1 MPENVRWP
9 ISYAEIAA
17 LAEVHRPVPTTWA
30 RRHRD
35 TFPEPIAQ
43 ESGRPLF
50 DGREVI
56 AWLLITGRGNANPRK
71 LRAELAL
78 HTLAGWLGRLP
89 ARILLNGLTA
99 LICLRQQQDAPLAG
113 YDWPS
118 LLGQA
123 ARLDT
128 EDMFLLAEL
137 RALAEPNMAPGAEAV
152 CTALAA
158 LADELVEA
166 AYTPAE
172 AFDWVLDARRRL
184 GAQELVADEPSPV
197 LTQAL
202 ARLCGVSE
210 IDDGAILATPYA
222 RSGDLLAAMHAQAAP
237 EAGHTYLAAAPD
249 PDLARLIRRR
259 MLVREVYEFHLDVTV
274 GPELILDDWGDPDV
288 MLCALPYEPAE
299 TRDALTVLERIQAL
313 TDLLDVGCTAV
324 VLGPADP
331 LVRPLTPHSDA
342 DRLRRSFLTEG
353 LLKTAVSLPD
363 GAFPYRPGYRTA
375 IWVLTRTPQQEHHGL
390 VLLADL
396 SAQSLTEQALDALVE
411 DVHIFRSSGWQ
422 DDRRH
427 TPRHAVILPAKV
439 LDDRPG
445 TAFTPQHRP
454 HETRYTR
461 TVTERPERISQLE
474 IRLSEL
480 IEQGR
485 QELYGLDGRAELR
498 THAVLRSEDRPVRR
512 TTVGRML
519 QDRRLRRLP
528 GHRIRDEHLISDGG
542 YVVLGSSEVLGAAP
556 VGDRRRIDP
565 LLFTAAYDH
574 ANLTRP
580 GDVIVTMNPEFGVY
594 VDEEGLCV
602 VAYPARILR
611 ARPEAARPVH
621 PRVLAALLRA
631 AAAEHGRGNGAVRAS
646 WRLEDLLI
654 PDLAPDEA
662 DRYDAL
668 LAEIERRH
676 ALLRAQLT
684 ALEDL
689 NRLTAAGLADGTLT
703 LLPTPHTV

>member
-1 MPENVRWP
+1 MPEDARWP

-17 LAEVHRPVPTTWA
+17 LAEVQRPVPTTWA
-30 RRHRD
+30 RRHHD
-35 TFPEPIAQ
+35 TFPEPITQ

-56 AWLLITGRGNANPRK
+56 AWLLATGRGNADPRK

-78 HTLAGWLGRLP
+78 HTLAGWRGRLP
-89 ARILLNGLTA
+89 ARVLLNGLTA
-99 LICLRQQQDAPLAG
+99 LICLRQQQDAPLGG

-118 LLGQA
+118 LLRRA

-128 EDMFLLAEL
+128 EDTFLLAEL
-137 RALAEPNMAPGAEAV
+137 RALAEPNMAPGAEGAG
-152 CTALAA
+152 TALAA

-184 GAQELVADEPSPV
+184 EAQELIADEPAPV
-197 LTQAL
+197 LTRAL
-202 ARLCGVSE
+202 ARLCGIAEV
-210 IDDGAILATPYA
+210 DDGATIATPYA

-237 EAGHTYLAAAPD
+237 DAGHTYLAADPD
-249 PDLARLIRRR
+249 PDFVRLVRRR
-259 MLVREVYEFHLDVTV
+259 MLAREVYEFKLDVTV
-274 GPELILDDWGDPDV
+274 GPELSLDDWGDPDV
-288 MLCALPYEPAE
+288 VLCALPYEPGE
-299 TRDALTVLERIQAL
+299 TRNALTVLERIQAL
-313 TDLLDVGCTAV
+313 TDLLDAGSTAV
-324 VLGPADP
+324 VLGPADV
-331 LVRPLTPHSDA
+331 LVRPLPPHGDA

-353 LLKTAVSLPD
+353 LLKTAVSLPE

-375 IWVLTRTPQQEHHGL
+375 IWVLTRTPERERHGL

-396 SAQSLTEQALDALVE
+396 SARSLTEQALDALVE
-411 DVHIFRSSGWQ
+411 DVHIFRSAGWQ

-461 TVTERPERISQLE
+461 AVMERPERISRLE

-480 IEQGR
+480 VEQVR
-485 QELYGLDGRAELR
+485 QELSSLNGHAVLR

-528 GHRIRDEHLISDGG
+528 GHRIKDEHIISDGG
-542 YVVLGSSEVLGAAP
+542 YAVLGSAEVLGAAS
-556 VGDRRRIDP
+556 VGARRIDP

-580 GDVIVTMNPEFGVY
+580 GDVIVTMNPEFGVH
-594 VDEEGLCV
+594 VDEEGLSV
-602 VAYPARILR
+602 VAYPARVLR
-611 ARPEAARPVH
+611 ARPDAERPVR

-631 AAAEHGRGNGAVRAS
+631 AAAEHGRVNGAVRAS

-654 PDLAPDEA
+654 PDLTPDEA
-662 DRYDAL
+662 ERYDAL
-668 LAEIERRH
+668 LAEIERRD
-676 ALLRAQLT
+676 ALLRAGIT

>member
-1 MPENVRWP
+1 MPEDVRWP

-17 LAEVHRPVPTTWA
+17 LAEVQRPVPTTWA

-56 AWLLITGRGNANPRK
+56 AWLLATNHGKADARK

-78 HTLAGWLGRLP
+78 HTLTGWRGRLP
-89 ARILLNGLTA
+89 SPILVGALTA

-118 LLGQA
+118 LLRQA

-128 EDMFLLAEL
+128 EDTYLLAEL
-137 RALAEPNMAPGAEAV
+137 RALAEPNMAPGAEGAG
-152 CTALAA
+152 TALAA

-166 AYTPAE
+166 AYTPTE

-184 GAQELVADEPSPV
+184 GANELVADEPAPV
-197 LTQAL
+197 LTRAL
-202 ARLCGVSE
+202 TQLCGIAE
-210 IDDGAILATPYA
+210 MEDGAILATPYA

-237 EAGHTYLAAAPD
+237 DAGHTYLAADPD
-249 PDLARLIRRR
+249 PDLARLVRRR
-259 MLVREVYEFHLDVTV
+259 MLVREVYEFQLDVTV
-274 GPELILDDWGDPDV
+274 GPELALDDWGDPDV
-288 MLCALPYEPAE
+288 VLCALPYEPAE
-299 TRDALTVLERIQAL
+299 TRDALTVLERVQEL
-313 TDLLDVGCTAV
+313 TDLLGSGRTAV
-324 VLGPADP
+324 VLGPADA
-331 LVRPLTPHSDA
+331 LVRPLTPQSDA
-342 DRLRRSFLTEG
+342 DRLRRSFLADG
-353 LLKTAVSLPD
+353 LLKAAISLPD

-375 IWVLTRTPQQEHHGL
+375 VWVLTRTPERERHGL
-390 VLLADL
+390 ALLADV
-396 SAQSLTEQALDALVE
+396 SAQSLTEQALEALVE
-411 DVHIFRSSGWQ
+411 DVHIFRAAGWQ
-422 DDRRH
+422 EDRRH
-427 TPRHAVILPAKV
+427 TPRHGVILPVKV

-454 HETRYTR
+454 HESRYTR
-461 TVTERPERISQLE
+461 VVMERPERISQLE

-480 IEQGR
+480 VEQAR
-485 QELYGLDGRAELR
+485 QELYSLDGQVELR
-498 THAVLRSEDRPVRR
+498 AHAVLRSEGQPVRR

-528 GHRIRDEHLISDGG
+528 GHRIRDEHLISDSG
-542 YVVLGSSEVLGAAP
+542 YAVLGSAEILGAAP
-556 VGDRRRIDP
+556 VGGRRIDP
-565 LLFTAAYDH
+565 LLFTAVYEH

-580 GDVIVTMNPEFGVY
+580 GDVIVTTSPEFGVY
-594 VDEEGLCV
+594 LDEEGLCV

-611 ARPEAARPVH
+611 ARPDAERPVR

-631 AAAEHGRGNGAVRAS
+631 AAAEHGRVRGAVRAS
-646 WRLEDLLI
+646 RRLEDLLI
-654 PDLAPDEA
+654 PDLTPDEA
-662 DRYDAL
+662 ERYDAL
-668 LAEIERRH
+668 LAEIGRRD
-676 ALLRAQLT
+676 ALLRAQIT

-703 LLPTPHTV
+703 LLPTPHLV